1 VVRVHDLSV
10 RRILSRPLLAAAILA
25 VPVAVTIGSTVRED
39 IDAMRDHSRLSRVEA
54 EVAPPFPFPGYRNV
68 PLLLGVRRLVP
79 PRASIAFLSRD
90 PPDVYLQTGWVRWAA
105 FVLAP
110 RLIVERRDAPWVVL
124 VHQTPDEAGI
134 FSRRVWRFGNDRLV
148 RR

>member
-1 VVRVHDLSV
+1 VLRIHDLGV
-10 RRILSRPLLAAAILA
+10 GARPLVAAVILA
-25 VPVAVTIGSTVRED
+25 VPLAVTLGSTVRSD
-39 IDAMRDHSRLSRVEA
+39 VDATREHSRLNAVEA

-79 PRASIAFLSRD
+79 PDASMAFLSRD
-90 PPDVYLQTGWVRWAA
+90 PPGVYLQTGWVRWAA

-124 VHQTPDEAGI
+124 VHQTPDEGGI
-134 FSRRVWRFGNDRLV
+134 SGLRVWRFGNDRLV